1 MLYLALVDDGGVLPF
16 LWVMDGLAG
25 RPGWDNQQKLQ
36 SSPAAVHDDL
46 PGSSRRSSATS
57 IGENQRRRSSRRS
70 SATGTGENQRLSTGL
85 PAKGAFFRL
94 KSTEKG
100 PFSEKT
106 NYRIMRKKGQF
117 QQVSRAINSPP
128 HTLYSESRF
137 VSGMQRG
144 HFWPFFPGN
153 WPGPRN

>member
-57 IGENQRRRSSRRS
+57 I
-70 SATGTGENQRLSTGL
+70 GENQRLSTGL